1 MELPKDIKRYKL
13 GEGELIYIPHWA
25 DDPDRL
31 YEEAKNLS
39 FTPEVI
45 PGRDGNP
52 VTIKERMT
60 VDYGAEYQYNK
71 YSKRSIP
78 WQPLPAAIRQKLEQQ
93 LGGRQLVQC
102 ACNRYP
108 NRKGYIAAHV
118 DKNTPV
124 NGVSTPPNLI
134 ISLSLYAPHA
144 RPRHMAVRPI
154 RKGQEVNDLITLAEA
169 VEKQALILEL
179 APGSLVV
186 FNGILN
192 HTFKHAIPQ
201 EREDTGERVSLTY
214 REFL

>member
-1 MELPKDIKRYKL
+1 MNLTDDITRYRL
-13 GEGELIYIPHWA
+13 GEGELLYIPHWA
-25 DDPDRL
+25 DDPDML
-31 YEEAKNLS
+31 YREATNLS

-45 PGRDGNP
+45 PGRDGKP

-78 WQPLPAAIRQKLEQQ
+78 WQPLAVAIRQKLEQQ
-93 LGGRQLVQC
+93 LHGRQLIQC
-102 ACNRYP
+102 AGNRYP
-108 NRKGYIAAHV
+108 NSKGYIAAHV
-118 DKNTPV
+118 DKNTPI

-134 ISLSLYAPHA
+134 ISLSLYAPQA
-144 RPRHMAVRPI
+144 RPRHMAFRPI
-154 RKGQEVNDLITLAEA
+154 HKGHETNDLITLTEA

-186 FNGILN
+186 FNGVLN
-192 HTFKHAIPQ
+192 HMFKHAIPQ
-201 EREDTGERVSLTY
+201 EREETGVRLSLTY